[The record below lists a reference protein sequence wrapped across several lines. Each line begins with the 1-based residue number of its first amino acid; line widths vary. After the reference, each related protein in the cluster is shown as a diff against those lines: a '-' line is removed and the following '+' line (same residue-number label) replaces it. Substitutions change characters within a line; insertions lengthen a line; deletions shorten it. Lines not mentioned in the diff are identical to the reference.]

1 MANVL
6 FKAGSFILV
15 ILLGYAL
22 KRFHFFREG
31 HYKFRRL

>member
-22 KRFHFFREG
+22 KRFHFFVRMIT
-31 HYKFRRL
+31 R